1 MLQSVGMSGS
11 VPGKVLVVD
20 DDPPLLRTMGVFL
33 ARRGYEVVTCGSGSE
48 ALEKLRAE
56 PGVYAVLV
64 VDMTI
69 LGMPAEELV
78 EKALQMERD
87 VGVIVTSGYAV
98 KLPLTTTASGRN
110 VKALQKPFTPDTLA
124 QMIETMLSSQL

>member
-1 MLQSVGMSGS
+1 
-11 VPGKVLVVD
+11 
-20 DDPPLLRTMGVFL
+20 MGVFL
-33 ARRGYEVVTCGSGSE
+33 ARRGYEVVTCGSGSD

-78 EKALQMERD
+78 EKALQMERE

-98 KLPLTTTASGRN
+98 KLHLTATASGRH
-110 VKALQKPFTPDTLA
+110 VTALQKPFTPDTLA
-124 QMIETMLSSQL
+124 QMIEAMLSSRL